1 MVLLHLGSYLDF
13 CEMATSRSY
22 VDWVQVAILELAASA
37 VQCVLAGNHADR
49 LEQSPK
55 RRNTLDKSHFYP
67 DNTITSGYNEALS
80 DPVSHYMLHRI
91 CWDQAYRFR

>member
-37 VQCVLAGNHADR
+37 AQCALADNH
-49 LEQSPK
+49 
-55 RRNTLDKSHFYP
+55 T
-67 DNTITSGYNEALS
+67 
-80 DPVSHYMLHRI
+80 DP
-91 CWDQAYRFR
+91 A

>member
-37 VQCVLAGNHADR
+37 VQCALAGNHADPAR
-49 LEQSPK
+49 AGPQEAEQS
-55 RRNTLDKSHFYP
+55 
-67 DNTITSGYNEALS
+67 
-80 DPVSHYMLHRI
+80 
-91 CWDQAYRFR
+91 